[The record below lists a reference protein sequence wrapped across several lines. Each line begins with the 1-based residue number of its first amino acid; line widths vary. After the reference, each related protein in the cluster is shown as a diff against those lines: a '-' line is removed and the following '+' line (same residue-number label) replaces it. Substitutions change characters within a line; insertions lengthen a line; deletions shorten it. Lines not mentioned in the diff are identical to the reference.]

1 LPDQKQARV
10 IKYGI
15 IGCGAITERYISV
28 FEYLKTACVTA
39 VVDSNLVKSKAMA
52 QSFNCQAYDDY
63 HKLLA
68 DQNIEAVII
77 ATPSGLHAK
86 MAIDALNAG
95 KHVVVEKPMA
105 MTLEQAD
112 AMIGA
117 AQKFKRILI
126 TVLNN
131 RFLPATIL
139 LKKTIDQGAMGRI
152 ISGSTCVNWY
162 RPQKYYNEA
171 PWRGTRLMDGGVLL
185 NQAIHHLD
193 LLLYYLGDVK
203 QLQAYRATLGHD
215 IEVEDTA
222 VAIVQF
228 ENNAIGTINATTC
241 AYPKNLEE
249 TLTIIGERGSVIL
262 GGSKLNGFHAWH
274 VDEVSP
280 SDVLEVPKWY
290 GHYKVI
296 EDVSLAIIEQR
307 EPLIKSD
314 DGKKAIDL
322 IWRIM
327 SKSQL
332 IKDVS
337 NGL

>member
-1 LPDQKQARV
+1 MPDQKPARV
-10 IKYGI
+10 VKYGI

-28 FEYLKTACVTA
+28 FENLNTACVTA
-39 VVDSNLVKSKAMA
+39 VADSNLVKSKAMA
-52 QSFNCQAYDDY
+52 QSFNCQAYNDY

-68 DQNIEAVII
+68 DQDIEAVII
-77 ATPSGLHAK
+77 ATPSGLHAQ

-105 MTLEQAD
+105 MTREQAD
-112 AMIGA
+112 AMIGT
-117 AQKFKRILI
+117 AQKAKRILT

-131 RFLPATIL
+131 RFLPASIF
-139 LKKTIDQGAMGRI
+139 LKKAIDQGAIGRI

-171 PWRGTRLMDGGVLL
+171 DWRGTRLMDGGVLL
-185 NQAIHHLD
+185 NQAIHHID

-203 QLQAYRATLGHD
+203 HFQAYRATLGHD

-228 ENNAIGTINATTC
+228 ENSSIGTINATTC

-249 TLTIIGERGSVIL
+249 TLTIIGEKGSVIL
-262 GGSKLNGFHAWH
+262 GGPKLNGFRAWH
-274 VDEVSP
+274 VDGISP
-280 SDVLEVPKWY
+280 NDVMEAPKWY

-307 EPLIKSD
+307 EPLIKSE
-314 DGKKAIDL
+314 DGKIALDL

-327 SKSQL
+327 ANSQL